1 MSESAH
7 LDRAEAR
14 ESIEAAREL
23 IRSGLAVAAMM
34 LAVDEEFDV
43 SGGAVAG
50 IGAILHRAL
59 RAADARLI
67 TAETLLRDGA
77 GGAESGEKTTA

>member
-1 MSESAH
+1 MPESTS
-7 LDRAEAR
+7 LDRAEAH

-23 IRSGLAVAAMM
+23 IRSALAVAAMM

-50 IGAILHRAL
+50 VGRVLHQVL
-59 RAADARLI
+59 TAADARLT
-67 TAETLLRDGA
+67 TAETLVDTEARGA
-77 GGAESGEKTTA
+77 T